1 MACKAAGGYAF
12 RHGEWAPEWGTRS
25 FCSHLGLLLAY
36 GTVAFLSFVCAG
48 EIVTTH
54 LYCATAVE
62 FLLLR

>member
-1 MACKAAGGYAF
+1 MGARMGDQKF
-12 RHGEWAPEWGTRS
+12 LQSLVKRRQN
-25 FCSHLGLLLAY
+25 GLLLAY